1 MFVFLF
7 FLSFC
12 ILLVASPNMETQ
24 LNGVPAATLGSVT
37 TEQVFQQ
44 CDLNH
49 DGRLSFD
56 EFKTWYASSGSSF

>member
-1 MFVFLF
+1 LFFFSFFLF
-7 FLSFC
+7 E
-12 ILLVASPNMETQ
+12 LLVASPNMETQ

-56 EFKTWYASSGSSF
+56 EFKTWYANSGSSF